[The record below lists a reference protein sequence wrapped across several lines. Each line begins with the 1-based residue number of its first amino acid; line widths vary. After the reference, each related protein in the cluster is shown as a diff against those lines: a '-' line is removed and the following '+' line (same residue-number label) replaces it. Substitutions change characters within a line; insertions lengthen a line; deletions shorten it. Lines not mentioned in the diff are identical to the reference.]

1 MCILL
6 DTDTDTEGNKTP
18 VLKQESA
25 STQAFENTLQS
36 KVSSF
41 VYNLRSR
48 IGKWVT
54 GQNSGASAIL
64 DSKNHSFAKLV
75 PTTLPSDY
83 FFSPYLASDEL
94 LKKLPPVR
102 MLVCSAP
109 LFVSTS

>member
-1 MCILL
+1 MYIII

-48 IGKWVT
+48 IGKWAT

-64 DSKNHSFAKLV
+64 DSKNHSFVKLL

-83 FFSPYLASDEL
+83 FFSPYLASDDL
-94 LKKLPPVR
+94 LNKLPPVR
-102 MLVCSAP
+102 MQ
-109 LFVSTS
+109 VSTIPLCFH